1 MINAYFRM
9 LLETFE
15 YLLSFIGPKLQRGT
29 GGAPMIFPQEQCLL
43 ALWRLAIPDSFR

>member
-9 LLETFE
+9 LPEIFE

-29 GGAPMIFPQEQCLL
+29 GGAPMISPQEQCW